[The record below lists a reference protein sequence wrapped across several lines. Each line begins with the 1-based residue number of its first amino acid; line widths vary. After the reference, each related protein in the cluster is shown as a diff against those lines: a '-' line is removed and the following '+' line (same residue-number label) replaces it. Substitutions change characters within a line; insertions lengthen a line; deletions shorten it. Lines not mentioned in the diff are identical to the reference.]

1 MNAPPAVIG
10 PSAVIG
16 HEYLSG
22 IPPQP
27 SYRTTTHRK
36 LSDQPIQSDPR
47 KLSDVMCYQTMF
59 LHDMQGMVIGHNF
72 FLFVS
77 CFRADC
83 ILELE
88 CRANDNTKG
97 KHDEL
102 SDLRENRRERNIGR
116 YGLVRCRSDNERD
129 VRGYR
134 NRRSWGDKRNQA
146 KLESLQRSV

>member
-59 LHDMQGMVIGHNF
+59 LHDMQGMVIGLNF

-77 CFRADC
+77 CILADC
-83 ILELE
+83 ILQLE
-88 CRANDNTKG
+88 CRGNDNKKG
-97 KHDEL
+97 KDDEL
-102 SDLRENRRERNIGR
+102 SDFEASSRERNIGR
-116 YGLVRCRSDNERD
+116 CGLGIERSDKRPVRC
-129 VRGYR
+129 GC
-134 NRRSWGDKRNQA
+134 NRCARCDKRNSP
-146 KLESLQRSV
+146 KLESVQRSV